1 MCSIL
6 CSCCTRA
13 QDAASAART
22 AELIA
27 LPAWGWL
34 GAAAGSRGGHEAAR
48 PVPAGH
54 GRAGGRLRACLSWEG
69 RPALRA
75 QLQRRGARER
85 RGKQRVTSTATTSA
99 LPRPEPAGVTALLR
113 HPSRPRTATSGAA
126 PRRQRLPSPPRGPGP
141 YSRRGAAASRRHPGP
156 PPRAAPCGGTEEER
170 PLQSRAD
177 ALPGPSPPSLP
188 AYPGP
193 ARPRRPAPAPPRAAL
208 RRRRGQRGRS
218 VRRRRGQPRG
228 AGTAPARRMAEGAES
243 TAPARRMEA
252 RPESTAP
259 ARWSHAGAR
268 LRWLSC
274 GSVRCGRAS
283 VTGCGVSVA
292 GVVRVKRSC
301 AEVLVL

>member
-113 HPSRPRTATSGAA
+113 HPSRPRTATAGAA

-193 ARPRRPAPAPPRAAL
+193 APPPRTSSAAGRAQAAAGAARPLRQAAPRAAA
-208 RRRRGQRGRS
+208 RGGNCACAADGGGSREHCACAADGSATGEHCACAMVSRGRAPPVVELRLCALRAR
-218 VRRRRGQPRG
+218 VRDGLRSERRWCGKG
-228 AGTAPARRMAEGAES
+228 E
-243 TAPARRMEA
+243 
-252 RPESTAP
+252 PE
-259 ARWSHAGAR
+259 
-268 LRWLSC
+268 LC
-274 GSVRCGRAS
+274 
-283 VTGCGVSVA
+283 
-292 GVVRVKRSC
+292 
-301 AEVLVL
+301 